1 MTFLIL
7 THTFH
12 PDIESEGQYVSAVAA
27 ELVKHGHTVTML
39 SGQARIAT
47 ALARCSFQL
56 STPPRVDVVA
66 ALSSAPSVSKLGSL
80 FARALG
86 ARFKSRIVSAE
97 VDTVV
102 ADLEAAAEPEMAST
116 TDSTVEHMGAPSIA
130 PAASSAYI
138 ATPLTG
144 TFGSSA
150 LLGSRPLVRG
160 VTGRASPFRV
170 TARAVALPPAHA
182 RVRRS
187 QAG

>member
-1 MTFLIL
+1 M
-7 THTFH
+7 
-12 PDIESEGQYVSAVAA
+12 
-27 ELVKHGHTVTML
+27 
-39 SGQARIAT
+39 
-47 ALARCSFQL
+47 
-56 STPPRVDVVA
+56 
-66 ALSSAPSVSKLGSL
+66 SSAPSVSRLGSL
-80 FARALG
+80 FARLIG

-102 ADLEAAAEPEMAST
+102 ADLEAAAEPEIAPAA
-116 TDSTVEHMGAPSIA
+116 DSTVEHMDAPSIA

-170 TARAVALPPAHA
+170 APRTVVLPPAHA